1 MHENLDIETTNT
13 KCQSQWQNS
22 LSDLI
27 GPNTGF
33 TFGQSYEYIQL
44 LEHHKRRE
52 ILHAD
57 RSFCVLFYV

>member
-33 TFGQSYEYIQL
+33 TFGQL
-44 LEHHKRRE
+44 
-52 ILHAD
+52 
-57 RSFCVLFYV
+57 